1 MTPFTSSGVGPR
13 AAGLPTYELMG
24 FPISPHQ
31 FSVVGSTHV
40 EQRSPVPTLMLFGT
54 PASPH
59 QIAVL
64 MPRRETAGIT
74 AARVTNAEL
83 PAPEP
88 ELSNM
93 AILCSS
99 ACLRLPHGA
108 NPGAHHPA
116 RISLRATTIS
126 WREGGKV
133 AIRQMVADG
142 RSKQQRKSA

>member
-1 MTPFTSSGVGPR
+1 MLVIAAAMTPFTSSGVGPR

-40 EQRSPVPTLMLFGT
+40 EQPSPVPTLTLFGT

-74 AARVTNAEL
+74 ATRVTNAEL

-99 ACLRLPHGA
+99 ACLRLPHRA
-108 NPGAHHPA
+108 NPGLTIRRAYRSALLRSHGA
-116 RISLRATTIS
+116 RAV
-126 WREGGKV
+126 K
-133 AIRQMVADG
+133 
-142 RSKQQRKSA
+142 